1 MAKVSPEDTEAMALR
16 NVMTPKLREDLDRA
30 LSTLSERRREIF
42 LAHFLDG
49 ATYADLSLHYGV
61 TEKRIGAII
70 NNTRN
75 NLRGVTSLRQYLDMI
90 P

>member
-1 MAKVSPEDTEAMALR
+1 MPKISSENTEASAIR
-16 NVMTPKLREDLDRA
+16 NVMTPKLRENLDWA

-49 ATYADLSLHYGV
+49 ATYFDLSQHYGV

-70 NNTRN
+70 TNTRRR
-75 NLRGVTSLRQYLDMI
+75 LQGVTSLRQYLDMI
-90 P
+90 R